1 MGAIRKERILDTFA
15 AHKEHSVEYGSKT
28 DTLKKYMLNSENSI
42 DTVRKE
48 RILRQLVQNESLI
61 PNQVF
66 ILCKF
71 TNERVIY
78 EYANGNKDS
87 LFIQRH
93 QL

>member
-48 RILRQLVQNESLI
+48 RILRQLV
-61 PNQVF
+61 
-66 ILCKF
+66 
-71 TNERVIY
+71 
-78 EYANGNKDS
+78 
-87 LFIQRH
+87 
-93 QL
+93 